1 MDVLFPSCLSCDL
14 GHLVGD
20 AEGSDRLSL
29 LGVGISSVDVGSSV
43 PCDLVDGGV
52 DGEGGDRPS
61 LLGAVSVNDDV
72 GSSLSFDLG
81 DVGVDGEGGDCP
93 SLLGVV
99 DGNNDDV
106 GFVFV
111 CRSLNAEG
119 GVAPTSPP
127 PLILK
132 KDRDRMKRSHDHIV
146 GIDPASGRLLI
157 AEVHA
162 MSSRSDDFR
171 NVHHPGPRNLVV
183 MLARCHFQSHLQF
196 HLFFSF

>member
-1 MDVLFPSCLSCDL
+1 MVVLFPSCLSCDL
-14 GHLVGD
+14 GDLGGD
-20 AEGSDRLSL
+20 DEGSDRLSL
-29 LGVGISSVDVGSSV
+29 LDLGISSDDVGSSV
-43 PCDLVDGGV
+43 SCDLGDVEGD
-52 DGEGGDRPS
+52 DEGGDRPS
-61 LLGAVSVNDDV
+61 LLGVVIANGDV

-99 DGNNDDV
+99 DGDNDDV

-132 KDRDRMKRSHDHIV
+132 RLVIV
-146 GIDPASGRLLI
+146 
-157 AEVHA
+157 
-162 MSSRSDDFR
+162 
-171 NVHHPGPRNLVV
+171 
-183 MLARCHFQSHLQF
+183 
-196 HLFFSF
+196 

>member
-1 MDVLFPSCLSCDL
+1 MSCDP
-14 GHLVGD
+14 GD
-20 AEGSDRLSL
+20 VEGD
-29 LGVGISSVDVGSSV
+29 D
-43 PCDLVDGGV
+43 
-52 DGEGGDRPS
+52 EGGDRPS
-61 LLGAVSVNDDV
+61 LLGVVIVNDDV

-99 DGNNDDV
+99 DGDNDDV

-111 CRSLNAEG
+111 CCSLNAEG

-146 GIDPASGRLLI
+146 GIDPASGRLPVV
-157 AEVHA
+157 EGHA
-162 MSSRSDDFR
+162 INSHSVVFR
-171 NVHHPGPRNLVV
+171 NAHNPGPSVDECMEYRNVV
-183 MLARCHFQSHLQF
+183 VLLARCHFQCHLQC
-196 HLFFSF
+196 HLLLVLFSVECFERSTFSYPSSSVVHL